1 MEEKEIIGQADQVT
15 ENSVETTTQKPV
27 TSQAQEQT
35 NDRQSAPRRPRRE
48 FNNNRRPKKPI
59 KDDFEEKVVTINRVT
74 KVTKGGRHFRFAAV
88 VVVGNKKGQVGFGTG
103 KANEVPD
110 AIKKA
115 VKEAR
120 KNLVRVSMRN
130 TTVPHEIVGQYG
142 AGKVLIKPAKEGT
155 GVIAGGPARAVI
167 ELAGIA
173 DIYTKS
179 LGSNNP
185 INMIRATL
193 DGLTRMKTLRKINEL
208 RYNKTQ
214 PTNTQTEQPVKEKTE
229 KETSPKNEG

>member
-1 MEEKEIIGQADQVT
+1 MLEK
-15 ENSVETTTQKPV
+15 
-27 TSQAQEQT
+27 EQT
-35 NDRQSAPRRPRRE
+35 NHTDNAPAATTTTGTDRTKTTRPARGNNDR
-48 FNNNRRPKKPI
+48 NNNRRGGRNNDRRRPV

-88 VVVGNKKGQVGFGTG
+88 VVVGNKKGQVGFGIG

-110 AIKKA
+110 AIKKG

-120 KNLVRVSMRN
+120 KNLVTVPMRN
-130 TTVPHEIVGQYG
+130 TTVPHQILGEYG

-193 DGLTRMKTLRKINEL
+193 DGLTHMQTAEATYALRFG
-208 RYNKTQ
+208 NKTQ
-214 PTNTQTEQPVKEKTE
+214 K
-229 KETSPKNEG
+229 

>member
-1 MEEKEIIGQADQVT
+1 MLEK
-15 ENSVETTTQKPV
+15 
-27 TSQAQEQT
+27 EQT
-35 NDRQSAPRRPRRE
+35 NHTDNAPATNPAGTDRTKTTRPARGNNDR
-48 FNNNRRPKKPI
+48 NNNRRGGRNNDRRRPV

-88 VVVGNKKGQVGFGTG
+88 VVVGNKKGQVGFGIG

-110 AIKKA
+110 AIKKG

-120 KNLVRVSMRN
+120 KNLVTIPMRN
-130 TTVPHEIVGQYG
+130 TTVPHQILGEYG

-193 DGLTRMKTLRKINEL
+193 DGLTHMQTAEATYALRFG
-208 RYNKTQ
+208 NKTQ
-214 PTNTQTEQPVKEKTE
+214 K
-229 KETSPKNEG
+229 